1 MTNDPRV
8 SSEERIIA
16 VVTTI
21 QPPTSSVDSFLR
33 RFAKDQIKLVVVGD
47 AKGPDEYNR
56 AGVLFYNLERQ
67 MALPLPLASRL
78 PKGHYTRKN
87 LGYLIAIQQGATC
100 IYETDDDNKPLDTWN
115 PRSEYV
121 PASTVRLPGWVNIY
135 TAFGEK
141 NIWPRGFAL
150 EKIAECNGP
159 GISLVVSQQYV
170 MAPIQQ
176 GLANG
181 SPDVDAIWRLTQ
193 DRCVLFSPGASIAIG
208 RGSWCPFNS
217 QSTWWWKTAFPLLY
231 LPSHCSFRM
240 TDIWRSFIAQRCL
253 WELGLPVVFHSP
265 EVYQERNPHK
275 LLRDFKD
282 EVPGYLSN
290 GELVERLSELSLATG
305 KSKVGQ
311 NLRICYQELV
321 KNEYIP
327 GEELALLDFWLA
339 SLDIVLGE
347 DWRE

>member
-1 MTNDPRV
+1 MIKDASIT
-8 SSEERIIA
+8 SEARIIA

-21 QPPTSSVDSFLR
+21 QSPTSSVDCFLQ
-33 RFAKDQIKLVVVGD
+33 RFAAEQIKLVVVGD

-67 MALPLPLASRL
+67 MALPFPLASRL

-87 LGYLIAIQQGATC
+87 LGYLVAMQQGANC
-100 IYETDDDNKPLDTWN
+100 IYETDDDNKPLDEWY
-115 PRSEYV
+115 PRGEYV
-121 PASTVRLPGWVNIY
+121 PALTVSLPGWVNIY
-135 TAFGEK
+135 SAFGVQ

-150 EKIAECNGP
+150 EKLAECNGE
-159 GISLVVSQQYV
+159 GIPLGVSQHSV
-170 MAPIQQ
+170 TAPIQQ
-176 GLANG
+176 ALANG

-193 DRCVLFSPGASIAIG
+193 DRNIMFTQGPSIAIG

-217 QSTWWWKTAFPLLY
+217 QSTWWWKSAFPLLY

-253 WELGLPVVFHSP
+253 WELGLPVVFHAP

-282 EVPGYLSN
+282 EVLGYLRN
-290 GELVERLSELSLATG
+290 GELVDRLSELGLASG
-305 KSKVGQ
+305 KDHVCQ
-311 NLRICYQELV
+311 NLRKCYEELV
-321 KNEYIP
+321 KHEFIP
-327 GEELALLDFWLA
+327 SEELALLGSWLV
-339 SLDIVLGE
+339 SLDIVLGKN
-347 DWRE
+347 